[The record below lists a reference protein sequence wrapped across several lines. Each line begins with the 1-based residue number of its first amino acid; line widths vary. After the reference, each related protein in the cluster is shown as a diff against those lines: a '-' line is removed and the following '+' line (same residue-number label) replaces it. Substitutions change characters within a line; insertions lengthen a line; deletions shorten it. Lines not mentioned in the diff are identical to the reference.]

1 MRRAWNCKLCG
12 GGELE
17 RLYTHESGLPLLAC
31 RNCGLLFFPSAP
43 GKEREYWFTGG
54 SRHNVEVYTDPAV
67 LRMDR
72 VRFMRYLRLMDA
84 ESPRGKLLDYG
95 CGVGTFLKCAQDRG
109 WEAYGLDISERA
121 VSHARACGLPVWTLE
136 EHLRGEAPTAQASA
150 FEVVTMWDVLE
161 HVENPHGTLQLVA
174 SLLKEGG
181 VLFLE
186 TPTVDYPLRRW
197 SLRIAQLTQGRLDW
211 ARFLFYPD
219 HTLYFSEATL
229 SQLLQAHGF
238 RVIWAKRVTTSPQ
251 KVMRKLR
258 LVHRSGVWL
267 STAAWLVLR
276 LTRILGGNKLLVCA
290 RKDQPIKV
298 HSQES

>member
-1 MRRAWNCKLCG
+1 MRGAWNCKLCG

-17 RLYTHESGLPLLAC
+17 RLYTHQSGLPLLAC

-43 GKEREYWFTGG
+43 GKEREYWSTGG

-67 LRMDR
+67 LRLDR
-72 VRFMRYLRLMDA
+72 VRFTRYLRLIDA

-95 CGVGTFLKCAQDRG
+95 CGVGTFLKCARDRG

-136 EHLRGEAPTAQASA
+136 EHLRGEAPTAQPSA
-150 FEVVTMWDVLE
+150 FDVVTMWDVLE
-161 HVENPHGTLQLVA
+161 HVEDPHGTLQLVA

-197 SLRIAQLTQGRLDW
+197 SLRIARLTQGRLDW

-219 HTLYFSEATL
+219 HALYFSERTL

-238 RVIWAKRVTTSPQ
+238 RVMWVRRVTTSPQ
-251 KVMRKLR
+251 KVMHKLR
-258 LVHRSGVWL
+258 LVHRSGMWL
-267 STAAWLVLR
+267 STAAWLILR
-276 LTRILGGNKLLVCA
+276 LTQILGGNKLLVCA
-290 RKDQPIKV
+290 RKDQPIKA
-298 HSQES
+298 HSQGS